1 MRAEQLLTVASLL
14 CGSHAREVVFEPL
27 IADWQREWRAA
38 HGGLS
43 SLRVIGRGA
52 VAYTTS
58 LLLSIDTRE
67 AVQRHATTIG
77 WAALPAFTVM
87 GGGIYVVLILWAF
100 VNESPESNL
109 SLGTILFWNV
119 PALLSFGIV
128 FALLPTCLA
137 LAWDHART
145 RRLLVAGV
153 LAVVASIAIDGWL
166 VPYISEQRARQR
178 FGERAVSYDQYRG
191 LTVVDYIRQIR
202 HPDPQIA
209 ANARGML
216 TSLSMKVALM
226 GALGIIGGVV
236 GRSRSIAR
244 KPIGVRTIAGYW
256 LFGWA
261 ATNALHFFVNYF
273 GYYLA
278 LRPYRVTLWLP
289 QLTLLIVG
297 LVAWVMLLRT
307 APPLDSAA
315 PGPRH

>member
-1 MRAEQLLTVASLL
+1 
-14 CGSHAREVVFEPL
+14 
-27 IADWQREWRAA
+27 
-38 HGGLS
+38 
-43 SLRVIGRGA
+43 
-52 VAYTTS
+52 
-58 LLLSIDTRE
+58 
-67 AVQRHATTIG
+67 
-77 WAALPAFTVM
+77 M
-87 GGGIYVVLILWAF
+87 GGGIYVVLILRAF
-100 VNESPESNL
+100 ANQPPESNL
-109 SLGTILFWNV
+109 SLVDTVLWNI

-128 FALLPTCLA
+128 FALLPACLA
-137 LAWDHART
+137 LAWDRAGA
-145 RRLLVAGV
+145 RRLLAAGV
-153 LAVVASIAIDGWL
+153 LAVMASVAIDGWL
-166 VPYISEQRARQR
+166 APYISEQRMRQR
-178 FGERAVSYDQYRG
+178 FGERAVANSQFARI
-191 LTVVDYIRQIR
+191 TVVDHVRETR

-209 ANARGML
+209 ANARGTL
-216 TSLSMKVALM
+216 ISLSMKMVLM
-226 GALGIIGGVV
+226 AALGIIGGVV

-261 ATNALHFFVNYF
+261 ATNALHFFVNYL